1 MKKHWLIV
9 LLLTLVAFS
18 CHTEQADEREVIAKT
33 KTQVLYKDDVLDAL
47 PISLSPEDSITFVK
61 SFVENWLHFTLL
73 YEVADNNV
81 SDNDSSLAK
90 RVDLFRKELYIN
102 AYEQMFLQQKLDTL
116 IPQKEIDEYYELH
129 KNEYLL
135 EHSVVK
141 PIFIVFP
148 LTKEREIAEV
158 EKLFFPKK
166 EIDLDALKDFCFQHC
181 QKFSFANQWVDLNA
195 LKQELPFE
203 VRNEAFPVGKS
214 LKFEDTA
221 NVFFVKI
228 EEQRGAGNRMPIELA
243 HDKIAKT
250 ILQSRKV
257 EMLKNMREKVF
268 QDATRKKQYEVFY

>member
-9 LLLTLVAFS
+9 LLLTVVAFS
-18 CHTEQADEREVIAKT
+18 CRTEQADERKVIAKT